1 MRASVSVHHSR
12 RFVVLAVAATLA
24 VLLPAAGSRAAGATL
39 VHGRPAK
46 LLTGIGRA
54 TTASTNWSGYSTY
67 ADGTTFTSVKGRW
80 VQPAASCPTNKA
92 QYSSFWVGIDG
103 YNSNSVE
110 QIGTD
115 ADCVGTNRPSYYA
128 WYEMYP
134 AFPVN
139 LSMKVTPGDT
149 MAGSVTVSGNTFTLT
164 IKDVTTG
171 QSFTTKQSQSGLEQ
185 SSAEWVAEAPSGCT
199 AHSCKVLPL
208 ANFGKVRFTGS
219 YTTGNSHTGSI
230 SDSAWSNDKIVMVT
244 NGGSVK
250 AQPSNLNSAG
260 TAFNV
265 NWVSN

>member
-1 MRASVSVHHSR
+1 MRVLLKARQLR
-12 RFVVLAVAATLA
+12 RMGVAVAAMA
-24 VLLPAAGSRAAGATL
+24 CVLLPAAGTAAASTANL

-54 TTASTNWSGYSTY
+54 TTSSTNWSGYATY
-67 ADGTTFTSVKGRW
+67 GNGTNFTSVKGRW

-103 YNSNSVE
+103 YDSSSVE

-115 ADCVGTNRPSYYA
+115 ADCIGTNRPSYYA

-139 LSMKVTPGDT
+139 LSMKVSPGDT
-149 MAGSVTVSGNTFTLT
+149 MAGSVTISGSTFTLT

-171 QSFTTKQSQSGLEQ
+171 QSFTTKQSQIGLALG
-185 SSAEWVAEAPSGCT
+185 SAEWVAEAPSSCNS
-199 AHSCKVLPL
+199 HSCKVLPL
-208 ANFGKVRFTGS
+208 ANFGKVKFSGS
-219 YTTGNSHTGSI
+219 YTTGDGHTGSI
-230 SDSAWSNDKIVMVT
+230 SDPAWSNDKIVMVT
-244 NGGSVK
+244 SGGGVK
-250 AQPSNLNSAG
+250 AQPSALNSAG
-260 TAFNV
+260 TAFSV